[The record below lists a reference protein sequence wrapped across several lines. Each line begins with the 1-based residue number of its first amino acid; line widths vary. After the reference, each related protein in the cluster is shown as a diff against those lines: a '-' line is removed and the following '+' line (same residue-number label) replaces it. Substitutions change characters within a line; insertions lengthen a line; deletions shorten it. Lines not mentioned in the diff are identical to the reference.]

1 MAASHLGQSVLVFA
15 SPNEV
20 GSDSRVPDV
29 YSAFAL
35 VCFLD
40 GFGAAGLGSAGL
52 LCGKWLPVPGMG
64 CLITRGPEAN
74 PSATLPH

>member
-52 LCGKWLPVPGMG
+52 LCGK
-64 CLITRGPEAN
+64 
-74 PSATLPH
+74 